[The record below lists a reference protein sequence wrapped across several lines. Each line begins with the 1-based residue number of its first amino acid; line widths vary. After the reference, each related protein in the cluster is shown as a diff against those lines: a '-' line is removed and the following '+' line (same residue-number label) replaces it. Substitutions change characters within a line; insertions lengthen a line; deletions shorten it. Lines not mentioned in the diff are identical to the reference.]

1 MNTSAPL
8 ATLRLS
14 VGPRQTLAEWGG
26 EGRSS
31 LPVGTAV
38 LWPASPVGPS
48 AIAIEN
54 AIQVVEDQIEGLLP
68 RAPKGGR
75 LLVSADTLAPLLRG
89 GAIAGL
95 VQGTIALSQIER
107 EYQLLA
113 ARAVGAPSARGSGFD
128 DPAGD
133 ALVLILREV
142 MHHLGFDALHAA
154 A

>member
-1 MNTSAPL
+1 MNTPL
-8 ATLRLS
+8 PPVTLHLTVS
-14 VGPRQTLAEWGG
+14 PRQTLAEWGG

-38 LWPASPVGPS
+38 LWPASPAGPS

-54 AIQVVEDQIEGLLP
+54 AIQVVEDQIEGLVP
-68 RAPKGGR
+68 RVPKGGT
-75 LLVSADTLAPLLRG
+75 LLVNADTLAPLQRG

-95 VQGTIALSQIER
+95 EQGTIALSQIER
-107 EYQLLA
+107 EYQSLA

-133 ALVLILREV
+133 AVVLILREV

>member
-1 MNTSAPL
+1 MNAPEV
-8 ATLRLS
+8 LRLAI
-14 VGPRQTLAEWGG
+14 GPRQTLAEWGDD
-26 EGRSS
+26 GRRS
-31 LPVGTAV
+31 LPVGTAT
-38 LWPASPVGPS
+38 LWPVTATGPS
-48 AIAIEN
+48 ALAIEN
-54 AIQVVEDQIEGLLP
+54 AIQVVEDQIESLVP
-68 RAPKGGR
+68 RVPRGGR
-75 LLVSADTLAPLLRG
+75 LVVGADTLAPLQRS

-95 VQGTIALSQIER
+95 EQGTIALSQIER
-107 EYQLLA
+107 EYQSLA